1 MSVCSYK
8 VVIVEYYHAPYYKLL
23 IKKKCITSFLLPLS
37 CMIVPIE
44 NIVNTLEPTS
54 KNFESQ
60 TMKSKKLQSKK
71 FAFDSRVGLFI
82 VRVRVYKLN
91 VMGTVSKSLSVP
103 LLLSSLRNVA
113 SDSFMFNMDYVERVV

>member
-1 MSVCSYK
+1 
-8 VVIVEYYHAPYYKLL
+8 
-23 IKKKCITSFLLPLS
+23 
-37 CMIVPIE
+37 MIVPIE